1 LTLLHVR
8 YHHRL
13 PIADMRRVL
22 GGYQRRLALLKSA
35 VTKTEPTFDEAR
47 LEDLPVDRLV
57 NDPVDALADLW
68 HSLGAPPGQRAGR
81 P

>member
-1 LTLLHVR
+1 MYAYIQNDPTAA
-8 YHHRL
+8 
-13 PIADMRRVL
+13 AD
-22 GGYQRRLALLKSA
+22 ALVKMYKEA
-35 VTKTEPTFDEAR
+35 DEAR